1 MTKTEAMI
9 GNLKLKECDSILE
22 FLFGDTDN
30 EALPSGAKDKADSK
44 EHIARLKV
52 RANISHE
59 IKNPLNCIISY
70 AELLCK
76 NSASLQEELK
86 RYAENIRI
94 SSLQLK
100 SLLLDVIENAK
111 FEYGKSVVKKQK
123 IETGHAIKD
132 VLCVFE
138 KEFKGKN
145 IKVSSALIQASIIS
159 DSTKFNQI
167 LYNLIGNSAKYT
179 NQNGEVR
186 IVSWVYDDKFYFE
199 IKNTGS
205 SINKNDAKKIF
216 KFLQKAG
223 PKSTSSK
230 DKESFG
236 IGLCVSKQL
245 AELLRGNL
253 EFENAGQEAIFRFS
267 VPLK

>member
-30 EALPSGAKDKADSK
+30 AALPGGTKEKAASREHNAK
-44 EHIARLKV
+44 LKV

-86 RYAENIRI
+86 RYVENIRI

-111 FEYGKSVVKKQK
+111 FEYGKSVAKKQK
-123 IETGHAIKD
+123 IETGRAIKD

-138 KEFKGKN
+138 KKFGEKN
-145 IKVSSALIQASIIS
+145 IKVHSALIQANIIS
-159 DSTKFNQI
+159 DGTKFNQI

-179 NQNGEVR
+179 NQNGEIHV
-186 IVSWVYDDKFYFE
+186 VSWVYDDEFYFE

-205 SINKNDAKKIF
+205 LINKNDAKKIF
-216 KFLQKAG
+216 KFLHTAGQKGA
-223 PKSTSSK
+223 SSK
-230 DKESFG
+230 DEESYG

-245 AELLRGNL
+245 AEVLNGGL
-253 EFENAGQEAIFRFS
+253 EFENAGKEAIFRFHI
-267 VPLK
+267 PLK